1 MTFNTM
7 QKIIITKTDIIKNGI
22 WLTFPPLLFSL
33 SLMTFCPNTLTPDQ
47 FNRGIPDVLV
57 NIESIGRVLVFGMP
71 AFFSIGISTKTQK
84 RGLALYL
91 AGVTLYYL
99 SYGTQNFFT
108 SSDWSK
114 SAIGFAAS
122 AYTNIFW
129 TIGLGLLGEKFYFT
143 KRLRY
148 RPIFY
153 IVPAVVFVISHT
165 THAVIYHQ
173 RSF

>member
-1 MTFNTM
+1 MM
-7 QKIIITKTDIIKNGI
+7 IITTTDIIKNGI

-33 SLMTFCPNTLTPDQ
+33 SLMTLLPTALTPAQ
-47 FNRGIPDVLV
+47 FNRGIPDVLL
-57 NIESIGRVLVFGMP
+57 NIESIGRILVFAMP
-71 AFFSIGISTKTQK
+71 AFFSISISTKTQK

-99 SYGTQNFFT
+99 SYGTQNFFPN
-108 SSDWSK
+108 SDWST
-114 SAIGFAAS
+114 STLGFAAS
-122 AYTNIFW
+122 AYTNVFW

-153 IVPAVVFVISHT
+153 IVQAVVFAIAHT
-165 THAVIYHQ
+165 IHAVIYHQ
-173 RSF
+173 RSFN

>member
-1 MTFNTM
+1 M
-7 QKIIITKTDIIKNGI
+7 IITKTDIIKNGI

-33 SLMTFCPNTLTPDQ
+33 SLMKFLPNALTPAQ

-57 NIESIGRVLVFGMP
+57 NVESIGRILVFAMP
-71 AFFSIGISTKTQK
+71 AFFFVGISTRTQK
-84 RGLALYL
+84 RGLVVYL
-91 AGVTLYYL
+91 TGVILYYL
-99 SYGTQNFFT
+99 SYGTQHFFPNSNWST
-108 SSDWSK
+108 ST
-114 SAIGFAAS
+114 IGFAAS
-122 AYTNIFW
+122 AYTNVFW
-129 TIGLGLLGEKFYFT
+129 TIPQSGRYANGLGLMGEKFYST
-143 KRLRY
+143 ERLRY